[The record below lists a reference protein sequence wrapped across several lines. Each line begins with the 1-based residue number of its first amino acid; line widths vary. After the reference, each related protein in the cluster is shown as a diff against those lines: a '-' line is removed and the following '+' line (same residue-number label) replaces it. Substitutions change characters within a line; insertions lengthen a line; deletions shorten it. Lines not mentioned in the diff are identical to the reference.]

1 MSPLDVLFWAL
12 AALAVLIVLSVVAFF
27 VVLVWAASVGL
38 RRMRADEDE
47 EIFKGRAEK

>member
-12 AALAVLIVLSVVAFF
+12 AALAVLIVLSVIA
-27 VVLVWAASVGL
+27 VLVVVVYAASVGL
-38 RRMRADEDE
+38 QRMRDDEDE